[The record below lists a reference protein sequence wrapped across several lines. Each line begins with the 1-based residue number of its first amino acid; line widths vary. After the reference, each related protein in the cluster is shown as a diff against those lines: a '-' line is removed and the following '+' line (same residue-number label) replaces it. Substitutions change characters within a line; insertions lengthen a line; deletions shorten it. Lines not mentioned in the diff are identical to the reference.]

1 MASEKVSQMYNVLAW
16 PRKIVALLLMS
27 TEWIPVLKT
36 VAILDK
42 SEDKHISL

>member
-1 MASEKVSQMYNVLAW
+1 MASKKVSQIYNVLAW
-16 PRKIVALLLMS
+16 PKKIVALLMS
-27 TEWIPVLKT
+27 IEWIPVLKT